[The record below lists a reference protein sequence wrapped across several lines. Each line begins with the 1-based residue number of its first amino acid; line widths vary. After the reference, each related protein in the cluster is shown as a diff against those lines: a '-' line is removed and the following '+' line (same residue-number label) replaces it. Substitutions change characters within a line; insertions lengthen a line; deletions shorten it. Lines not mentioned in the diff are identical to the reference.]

1 MLEQKV
7 KKLSLAERR
16 KLTTFRL
23 GLIGFMANLVNKLE
37 ESGDETGPSE
47 KTDAC
52 YEALAGMV
60 PPEMQV

>member
-1 MLEQKV
+1 M
-7 KKLSLAERR
+7 
-16 KLTTFRL
+16 TTFRL
-23 GLIGFMANLVNKLE
+23 GLIGYMAQIVNKLE
-37 ESGDETGPSE
+37 ESGEETGPSE